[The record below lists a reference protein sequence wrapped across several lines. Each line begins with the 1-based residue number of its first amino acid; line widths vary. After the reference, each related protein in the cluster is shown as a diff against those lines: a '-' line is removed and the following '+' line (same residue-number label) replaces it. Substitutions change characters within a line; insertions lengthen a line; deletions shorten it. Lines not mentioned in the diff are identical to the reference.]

1 MIINLKDSHLEQNVV
16 ALLLNLQRY
25 LFHNNDILQDR
36 LQRNNGIA
44 LLSFLIQRLPKQF
57 VDINLLRMAQEF
69 VAEASLIGDKCLL
82 NLIHEHL
89 IFDFRI
95 WNKAEYEIRIGHI
108 QYVSTIVKDDKK
120 YFRKK
125 YGIQFFLDIVK
136 TYFGSSSGAKQDA
149 NQSNMSDIN
158 YLNANNMTNK
168 LTEHTINDEDMRN
181 LRSSFFGLI
190 KYYAQKEI
198 KIGELQAMISF
209 LANSCR
215 NVLFQNDMLDLL
227 STLVEAPHNASDQLV
242 LLLFEPNI
250 ADSLYALVTQ
260 PDLDKTVQSKLL
272 RLLRMLLKTKKV
284 YEKSK
289 SRLRLEDCGGF
300 AG

>member
-1 MIINLKDSHLEQNVV
+1 MEQNVV

-136 TYFGSSSGAKQDA
+136 TYFGSSGGSARQDA

-158 YLNANNMTNK
+158 YLNAINTSSK
-168 LTEHTINDEDMRN
+168 FAEHTINDEDMRN

-209 LANSCR
+209 LANSSR